1 MTRPQHN
8 PGRPDDCRTRIT
20 LAAITGL
27 LTGAARAVAGW
38 LLDHLTGGC

>member
-8 PGRPDDCRTRIT
+8 PDRPNEHRTRIT

-27 LTGAARAVAGW
+27 LAGTARAVFSW
-38 LLDHLTGGC
+38 LLDRLTTNC